1 MMKPVHRRLLWSL
14 YILAAAVFFAYR
26 LFPSEVVGSYIE
38 TRVNRLCTQSRVV
51 LSEAQLRFPLSI
63 VFESA
68 RLNHQEWVVLD
79 AADLRIGVGIL
90 SAFTGR
96 FPFSARVFDGIVSGR
111 IGLGKNGP
119 SVEGTLSGLQISRVS
134 AVETLMTHKLSGQV
148 DGTFSYHGGG
158 PDKGKGEASLK
169 AIDAAIALQPPLFDL
184 DLIRFRSLEADLTV
198 SGAKLAI
205 ARCELKGSDLDARFS
220 GTILMKNPIGTS
232 NIKVSGTLRPHP
244 VFLSKVGQVLP
255 LQLLGNQRTGKN
267 GIPIRIYN
275 TLVTP
280 RFSFR

>member
-1 MMKPVHRRLLWSL
+1 MMKPMHRRLLWSL
-14 YILAAAVFFAYR
+14 YILSAAVFFAYR
-26 LFPSEVVGSYIE
+26 LFPSEAVGSYIE
-38 TRVNRLCTQSRVV
+38 TRVNRLCAQSRVV
-51 LSEAQLRFPLSI
+51 LSEARLRFPLSI

-68 RLNHQEWVVLD
+68 RLNHREVIVLD

-96 FPFSARVFDGIVSGR
+96 FPFSARVFDGLVSGR
-111 IGLGKNGP
+111 IGLGKDGP
-119 SVEGTLSGLQISRVS
+119 LVEGTLSGLQISRVS
-134 AVETLMTHKLSGQV
+134 AVERLMSHKLSGQV

-158 PDKGKGEASLK
+158 PDKRKGEASLK

-205 ARCELKGSDLDARFS
+205 ARCDLKGSDLDARFS
-220 GTILMKNPIGTS
+220 GTIFMKNPIGTS
-232 NIKVSGTLRPHP
+232 DIKVSGTLQPHP

-255 LQLLGNQRTGKN
+255 LQLLSNQRTGKN
-267 GIPIRIYN
+267 GIPIRFYN
-275 TLVTP
+275 TLEMP

>member
-134 AVETLMTHKLSGQV
+134 AVERLMSHKLSGQV
-148 DGTFSYHGGG
+148 DGTFSYHGAG
-158 PDKGKGEASLK
+158 PDKRKGEASLK

-205 ARCELKGSDLDARFS
+205 TRCELKGSDLDARFS
-220 GTILMKNPIGTS
+220 GTIDLKNPIGTS
-232 NIKVSGTLRPHP
+232 DIKVSGTLQPHP

-255 LQLLGNQRTGKN
+255 LQLLSNQRTGKN
-267 GIPIRIYN
+267 GIPIRFYN
-275 TLVTP
+275 TLEMP